1 MNTRP
6 EEKLLKISKNF
17 PLLSQLKIHRIHNI
31 YIYIYIFP
39 PLSAINS
46 TKGQSL

>member
-17 PLLSQLKIHRIHNI
+17 PLLSQLKIHRILLGSKDLGFM
-31 YIYIYIFP
+31 Y
-39 PLSAINS
+39 LES
-46 TKGQSL
+46 